1 MIRRH
6 SEEEIKNRLF
16 RGKLVILTGAR
27 QTGKTTLLKSIHAGM
42 GEESLF
48 LNCDELSVR
57 EMLSVR
63 SASELR
69 LIAGNKKLIIIDE
82 AQRVPE
88 LGITLKLF
96 ADEIK
101 EVQVIASGS
110 SALGLSDTIFEPLTG
125 RKFEITLPPVTIKE
139 VLEYTGYAGTRSTLE
154 NYVIY
159 GMYPAVITEQFDKR
173 GLLRELSSSYLYKD
187 VLMFRDLRRS
197 EVIEKLLQ
205 LLAYQTGSLVSLN
218 ELASKLGIDIGT
230 VSRYIDLMEKSF
242 IIFRLPPFK
251 RNLRNEITKMRKIY
265 FYDTGI
271 RNSVISDFS
280 PLNQR
285 QDAGALWE
293 NFVISERI
301 KFLMNKS
308 DRPNLYFWRT
318 QQGQE
323 TDLVEEID
331 GRLSGYE
338 IKLSE
343 KSAGRLPV
351 TFLNTYK
358 DAKADFITREN
369 FLMQASEWK

>member
-343 KSAGRLPV
+343 KSAGRFPV

-358 DAKADFITREN
+358 DATADFITREN